1 MRVYNVYRPF
11 VFDDAK
17 VQIVLSPYATHNSSH
32 HHFNALTYNDDI
44 DGSNN
49 NTATTTTASNVVVTP
64 QFAAYSLSKTDVAMI
79 SKLAKINELL
89 AVKHLIDESNIEFL
103 DARDVITAT
112 FTIANERSAD
122 VQQQEMTIASS
133 IHMHR
138 ILKTLVKC
146 LDYSLICGK
155 VSTSSMSLYTIVSRT
170 YLAYC
175 VQHVRPNATLHLGC
189 ISSVIAMSVC
199 IIAKH
204 TTIYV
209 YVCACTNRV
218 MLKTVVIVTGKYLL
232 HC

>member
-1 MRVYNVYRPF
+1 MYDVYRPF
-11 VFDDAK
+11 VFDDAN

-49 NTATTTTASNVVVTP
+49 NTATATTTALNVVVTP
-64 QFAAYSLSKTDVAMI
+64 QYTAYSLSKTDIAMV
-79 SKLAKINELL
+79 SKLAKISELL

-146 LDYSLICGK
+146 LDYSLVCGK
-155 VSTSSMSLYTIVSRT
+155 VSTSSMSLYTIVSHT

-175 VQHVRPNATLHLGC
+175 IQHVRPGAILHLRC
-189 ISSVIAMSVC
+189 ISSVIAMIVC
-199 IIAKH
+199 IEAKR

-209 YVCACTNRV
+209 YVCVC
-218 MLKTVVIVTGKYLL
+218 L
-232 HC
+232 H

>member
-1 MRVYNVYRPF
+1 MCVFHLNSPF

-49 NTATTTTASNVVVTP
+49 TATTTTTSDVVVTP
-64 QFAAYSLSKTDVAMI
+64 QYAEYSLLKADVAMI
-79 SKLAKINELL
+79 SKLAKISELL
-89 AVKHLIDESNIEFL
+89 DVKHLIDESNIEFL

-138 ILKTLVKC
+138 ILKILIKC
-146 LDYSLICGK
+146 LDYSLVCGK
-155 VSTSSMSLYTIVSRT
+155 VSSNSMLILLKYRTI
-170 YLAYC
+170 LLLKLIK
-175 VQHVRPNATLHLGC
+175 PML
-189 ISSVIAMSVC
+189 
-199 IIAKH
+199 
-204 TTIYV
+204 V
-209 YVCACTNRV
+209 Y
-218 MLKTVVIVTGKYLL
+218 I
-232 HC
+232 